1 MSPSKTS
8 FSTGALVERSPNTCS
23 PTKSQSPE
31 KTMTKPSFDEKAM
44 PRFNFAAQQYTA
56 GHGQSQTY
64 ISPSDAI
71 ASPTTKKLSAI
82 KGKRFA
88 YVPSKACNPSAI
100 SDKLRQNAKPQTLFA
115 KTLAKQ
121 SLQTRQTEQAN
132 IQA

>member
-8 FSTGALVERSPNTCS
+8 PSAGALAERSPNTCS
-23 PTKSQSPE
+23 PTKSQSSE
-31 KTMTKPSFDEKAM
+31 KTKQSIDEKAM
-44 PRFNFAAQQYTA
+44 PRFNVSAQQYIA
-56 GHGQSQTY
+56 GHGQNQTY

-88 YVPSKACNPSAI
+88 
-100 SDKLRQNAKPQTLFA
+100 NAKPQMLFA

-121 SLQTRQTEQAN
+121 SLQTRQAEQDKVQN
-132 IQA
+132 

>member
-1 MSPSKTS
+1 MSPSKAS
-8 FSTGALVERSPNTCS
+8 SSSSALAERSPNTCS

-31 KTMTKPSFDEKAM
+31 KIMTKPSIDEKPL
-44 PRFNFAAQQYTA
+44 PRFNFTSQQYTA
-56 GHGQSQTY
+56 GHGQNQTY

-88 YVPSKACNPSAI
+88 
-100 SDKLRQNAKPQTLFA
+100 NAKPQTLFA

-121 SLQTRQTEQAN
+121 SLQTRQAEQGN
-132 IQA
+132 VQN